1 MIRFLLP
8 ALVIALLAT
17 MANANDVYR
26 TVQRDGTV
34 VYSDR
39 PLSPESVRVNVS
51 SDPTDPER
59 VAAEASAR
67 QAAEAE
73 RRSQAAEDEAL
84 AEGLAEGLAAQA
96 ELRAKACSDA
106 RKAHETY
113 DQARRLYEPL
123 PDGGRRY
130 LSDEEVVRARES
142 ARQAVA
148 DFCDD

>member
-17 MANANDVYR
+17 SANANDVYR

-59 VAAEASAR
+59 VAAEAAAR
-67 QAAEAE
+67 QAADTE
-73 RRSQAAEDEAL
+73 RRSQAAEGDA
-84 AEGLAEGLAAQA
+84 LAEGLAAQA

-106 RKAHETY
+106 RKAYEAY
-113 DQARRLYEPL
+113 EQAPRLYEPL

-130 LSDEEVVRARES
+130 LSDEEIVRARES

-148 DFCDD
+148 DFCDE